1 MDFITQGQNIWLIL
15 LIAVSG
21 FMLFGGGGLFGKVS
35 GIKQVGPQEAV
46 LLFNHDDA
54 LVLDVREQ
62 SEWADGHITRAKH
75 IPLGQIKSKLGELEK
90 FKDKPIVVVCR
101 SGNRSNTACGLLK
114 KSGFQNLHNLA
125 GGMIAWEQAGLP
137 REQK

>member
-21 FMLFGGGGLFGKVS
+21 FMLFGGSGLIGKVS
-35 GIKQVGPQEAV
+35 GVKQIGPQEAV

-62 SEWADGHITRAKH
+62 SEWADGHISRAKH
-75 IPLGQIKSKLGELEK
+75 IPLGQLKTKLAELEK
-90 FKDKPIVVVCR
+90 FKDKPIVIVCR
-101 SGNRSNTACGLLK
+101 SGNRSNTACSVLK
-114 KSGFQNLHNLA
+114 KSGFENLHNLT
-125 GGMIAWEQAGLP
+125 GGMIAWDQAGLP
-137 REQK
+137 RERK